1 MSKQRMT
8 VSLPLGLLE
17 RLRNATFWSENQTL
31 AQIVETALAD
41 HLDQRE
47 RSFGGPYPPRLQ
59 ALKGGRRRGQVV
71 VRTSHATGSPV
82 QSAVPLSI
90 ESVCATQG
98 AGEMATSS

>member
-8 VSLPLGLLE
+8 VSLTIDLLE
-17 RLRNATFWSENQTL
+17 RLRNATFWSESQTL

-47 RSFGGPYPPRLQ
+47 RSYGGPYPPRLN

-71 VRTSHATGSPV
+71 VRASHAVGSPV
-82 QSAVPLSI
+82 QSAVPLAI
-90 ESVCATQG
+90 EPVCATQG
-98 AGEMATSS
+98 DGEMATPS